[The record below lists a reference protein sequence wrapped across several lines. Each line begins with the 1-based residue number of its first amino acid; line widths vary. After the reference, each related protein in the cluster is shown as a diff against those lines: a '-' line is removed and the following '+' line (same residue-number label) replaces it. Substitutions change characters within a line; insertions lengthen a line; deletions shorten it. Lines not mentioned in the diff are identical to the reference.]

1 MSVLRIRDVRLIV
14 GAVGLSA
21 VGDTVLWIL
30 LALHIGETG
39 GSALAVAA
47 MFICLWGPVVALGGV
62 AGRIVDRYEN
72 RRLLIGVSFAQAAVV
87 AAMAFASGSL
97 PALLVLCVLLGAGV
111 AVSSPAEFALVP
123 AAAGE
128 ERVAEANGHVEAARY
143 LGATI
148 GPLLGGLLAAAGAAR
163 FGLLL
168 DAASFLAVA
177 LAGIA
182 LHARRAPSPAA
193 RTAGTEHGGLRIAL
207 ADHTLRIALV
217 ASIAS
222 LAFFTMSVATEV
234 FFVRDVLHAGEEAY
248 GLLMTAWMLG
258 MVAGAVGL
266 ARRVPRGWLAAG
278 ALAGIALQ
286 GAGLLGAALGATIAT
301 AFVAFLIGGVA
312 HGAKN
317 VLLRTLIHE
326 RVPEEQR
333 GRAFAGYNALRN
345 GAELGALGA
354 GGVVTGLAGAQVAL
368 ALSGAIPLAIGLA
381 ALVVL
386 TRRAPAPTTSTQRTA
401 YAHGQG

>member
-1 MSVLRIRDVRLIV
+1 LSVLRIRDVRLIV

-72 RRLLIGVSFAQAAVV
+72 RRLLIGVSLAQAAVV
-87 AAMAFASGSL
+87 VAMAFATGSL
-97 PALLVLCVLLGAGV
+97 PALLALCVLLGAGV

-128 ERVAEANGHVEAARY
+128 EHIAEANGHVEAARY

-163 FGLLL
+163 LGLLL
-168 DAASFLAVA
+168 DAASFVAVA

-182 LHARRAPSPAA
+182 LHARRAPSPGAHAA
-193 RTAGTEHGGLRIAL
+193 KEHGGLRIAL
-207 ADHTLRIALV
+207 ADRTLRIALV

-234 FFVRDVLHAGEEAY
+234 FFVRDVLHAGDTAF

-286 GAGLLGAALGATIAT
+286 GAGLLGAALGATMAT
-301 AFVAFLIGGVA
+301 ALVAFVVGGVA
-312 HGAKN
+312 HGVKN

-354 GGVVTGLAGAQVAL
+354 GGVLTGLAGAQVAL

-386 TRRAPAPTTSTQRTA
+386 ARRAPARAGATRRPA
-401 YAHGQG
+401 YAQGRS

>member
-1 MSVLRIRDVRLIV
+1 MAVLRLRDVRLIV

-39 GSALAVAA
+39 GSALAVSA

-72 RRLLIGVSFAQAAVV
+72 RRLLIGVSLAQAAVV
-87 AAMAFASGSL
+87 VAMAFASSSL
-97 PALLVLCVLLGAGV
+97 PALLALCVLLGAGV

-128 ERVAEANGHVEAARY
+128 ARVAEANGHVEAARY
-143 LGATI
+143 LGATV
-148 GPLLGGLLAAAGAAR
+148 GPLLGGLLAATGATR
-163 FGLLL
+163 LGLLL

-177 LAGIA
+177 LAGMA
-182 LHARRAPSPAA
+182 LHARRAPQPGAHA
-193 RTAGTEHGGLRIAL
+193 EKEHGGLRIAL
-207 ADHTLRIALV
+207 ADRTLRIALV
-217 ASIAS
+217 AAIGS
-222 LAFFTMSVATEV
+222 LLFFTMSVAAEV
-234 FFVRDVLHAGEEAY
+234 FFVRDVLHAGETAY

-258 MVAGAVGL
+258 MVGGAVGL
-266 ARRVPRGWLAAG
+266 ARRVPRRWLAGG
-278 ALAGIALQ
+278 AIAGIALQ
-286 GAGLLGAALGATIAT
+286 GAGLLGAALGATLAT
-301 AFVAFLIGGVA
+301 ALVAMLVGGVA

-326 RVPEEQR
+326 RVDEARR
-333 GRAFAGYNALRN
+333 GRAFAAYNALRN

-354 GGVVTGLAGAQVAL
+354 GGVLVGLAGAQVAL

-381 ALVVL
+381 ALFLLARPVPARA
-386 TRRAPAPTTSTQRTA
+386 TRRSA